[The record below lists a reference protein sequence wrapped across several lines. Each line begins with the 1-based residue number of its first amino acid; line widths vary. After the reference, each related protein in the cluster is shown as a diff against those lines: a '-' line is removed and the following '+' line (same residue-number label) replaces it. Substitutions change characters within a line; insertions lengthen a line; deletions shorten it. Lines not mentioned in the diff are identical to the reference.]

1 VRIKSLAVLIKA
13 LQAKQPGQTVQLDR
27 YRFFGNPGSKESRE
41 RTAEQTIGTANSR
54 NIVKD
59 KVLVTLKEYT
69 GPARLLLDTGNLTT
83 FHQSIGSLTLLDD
96 YRRWRDR
103 VFINELL
110 KAVSKGQASD
120 SQGGYYFPGDLATG
134 ALSYTNAE
142 QAKFDVKDDLLRVVK
157 SLRKRNTPTFQ
168 DGFYRCVCDP
178 TFLMHLRQNSDFREV
193 ARYPGN
199 GQINPLMSGMQP
211 NAALY
216 MGQGFGQATFVAGE
230 PIMPTGFVFEGVRF
244 FESTN
249 MPSQTQNATIA
260 SSTAD
265 YNAAVGIFF
274 GPQAVGVGIGGN
286 NAQVLL
292 NNNDDFSRFI
302 MMIWSLYAGFE
313 LLNADFVTVGYSF
326 DA

>member
-1 VRIKSLAVLIKA
+1 
-13 LQAKQPGQTVQLDR
+13 
-27 YRFFGNPGSKESRE
+27 
-41 RTAEQTIGTANSR
+41 
-54 NIVKD
+54 
-59 KVLVTLKEYT
+59 
-69 GPARLLLDTGNLTT
+69 
-83 FHQSIGSLTLLDD
+83 
-96 YRRWRDR
+96 
-103 VFINELL
+103 
-110 KAVSKGQASD
+110 
-120 SQGGYYFPGDLATG
+120 
-134 ALSYTNAE
+134 
-142 QAKFDVKDDLLRVVK
+142 
-157 SLRKRNTPTFQ
+157 
-168 DGFYRCVCDP
+168 
-178 TFLMHLRQNSDFREV
+178 MHLRQNSDFREV

-216 MGQGFGQATFVAGE
+216 MGQGFGQATFLAGE

-249 MPSQTQNATIA
+249 MPTQTQAATIA
-260 SSTAD
+260 ATAQD

-274 GPQAVGVGIGGN
+274 GPQAIGVGIGGS

-292 NNNDDFSRFI
+292 NNNDDFSRYI

>member
-1 VRIKSLAVLIKA
+1 
-13 LQAKQPGQTVQLDR
+13 
-27 YRFFGNPGSKESRE
+27 
-41 RTAEQTIGTANSR
+41 
-54 NIVKD
+54 
-59 KVLVTLKEYT
+59 
-69 GPARLLLDTGNLTT
+69 
-83 FHQSIGSLTLLDD
+83 
-96 YRRWRDR
+96 

-110 KAVSKGQASD
+110 KAVSKGQSSD
-120 SQGGYYFPGDLATG
+120 TQGGYYYPGDLAVG
-134 ALSYTNAE
+134 ALSYANAE

-157 SLRKRNTPTFQ
+157 SLRKRNVPTYQ

-199 GQINPLMSGMQP
+199 GQINPLMSSMQP
-211 NAALY
+211 NAAIY

-249 MPSQTQNATIA
+249 MPSQNQTATIA
-260 SSTAD
+260 STAAS
-265 YNAAVGIFF
+265 YETAIGMFF
-274 GPQAVGVGIGGN
+274 GPQSVGVGIGGN

-313 LLNADFVTVGYSF
+313 LLNADFATIAYSF
-326 DA
+326 NA

>member
-1 VRIKSLAVLIKA
+1 M
-13 LQAKQPGQTVQLDR
+13 
-27 YRFFGNPGSKESRE
+27 
-41 RTAEQTIGTANSR
+41 
-54 NIVKD
+54 
-59 KVLVTLKEYT
+59 
-69 GPARLLLDTGNLTT
+69 
-83 FHQSIGSLTLLDD
+83 
-96 YRRWRDR
+96 
-103 VFINELL
+103 
-110 KAVSKGQASD
+110 
-120 SQGGYYFPGDLATG
+120 
-134 ALSYTNAE
+134 
-142 QAKFDVKDDLLRVVK
+142 VK

-199 GQINPLMSGMQP
+199 GQINPLMSGYAAQRCSCTWVKASAKPLSWLASRLCQRASSLKACDSSNPPTCLLRLRMQP
-211 NAALY
+211 SH
-216 MGQGFGQATFVAGE
+216 GT
-230 PIMPTGFVFEGVRF
+230 
-244 FESTN
+244 
-249 MPSQTQNATIA
+249 
-260 SSTAD
+260 TAD